1 MSFLPKSVSR
11 LRQEAKALSKKES
24 IAHTAAL
31 EFIARSYGFPNW
43 KAVINASDESHEAV
57 PIFIDDT
64 DTENWEIIE
73 QTTELLD
80 DVTIR
85 VSNNKAYLVSLGIEF
100 SMFEP
105 TITGLKKSILDAT
118 RPVRSHFELENFHFF
133 DQQGQG
139 GDYKVIKI
147 AYFVTNDEITPTKVS
162 LYRPKTKQGDPRMW
176 FRKLQS
182 FAEPTEQIAIVVFED
197 SLYLFN
203 FSRIFLEH
211 LIPESEAAK
220 FITRYANSKNSIAEE
235 LLQKLKEIAKCPIKS
250 AVKGDTAVGMAVEF
264 ALNIVPNSSKQPDYK
279 GIELKSGR
287 GEKNRTTLFAQVA
300 DWSISPCKSSADILD
315 KYGYQ
320 RKNDFK
326 LYCTVSAQKV
336 NSQGL
341 RFFYDESADQ
351 LIEKDRDDKN
361 VAIWQGKLLR
371 ERLLHKHTETFWIH
385 ASSTLID
392 GVEHFELISVTHTK
406 RPLESQL
413 LPLIQS
419 GVITMDHLIKRKG
432 GNKPTVSEKG
442 PLFKI
447 DKRNLAFLFPEP
459 KVYVLKEVTL

>member
-11 LRQEAKALSKKES
+11 LRQEAKALSKKEA
-24 IAHTAAL
+24 IPHTTAL

-43 KAVINASDESHEAV
+43 KAVLNASDKSCIAEQSTPLVFNDYPQDSDAV
-57 PIFIDDT
+57 EQST
-64 DTENWEIIE
+64 DFS
-73 QTTELLD
+73 D
-80 DVTIR
+80 DVEVR
-85 VSNNKAYLVSLGIEF
+85 VSKNKAYFVSLGIEF

-105 TITGLKKSILDAT
+105 TITGLKKSIIDAT
-118 RPVRSHFELENFHFF
+118 SSVRSHFELEKFHFF

-139 GDYKVIKI
+139 GNHKVTKC
-147 AYFVTNDEITPTKVS
+147 AYFVTIDAITSSKVS

-176 FRKLQS
+176 FSKLQS
-182 FAEPTEQIAIVVFED
+182 FAQPTEKIAIVVFD
-197 SLYLFN
+197 DGLYLFN
-203 FSRIFLEH
+203 FSCICLEN
-211 LIPESEAAK
+211 LTSESEAAK
-220 FITRYANSKNSIAEE
+220 FIAHYVNSKNSIAEE
-235 LLQKLKEIAKCPIKS
+235 LLKKLKKIAKSPIKS
-250 AVKGDTAVGMAVEF
+250 IIKGDTAVGMAVEF
-264 ALNIVPNSSKQPDYK
+264 ALNIVANSSKQPDYK
-279 GIELKSGR
+279 GIELKAGR
-287 GEKNRTTLFAQVA
+287 GEKNRASLFAQVA

-320 RKNDFK
+320 REDDFK

-351 LIEKDRDDKN
+351 LIEKDRDNNN
-361 VAIWQGKLLR
+361 VAIWQGTLLR
-371 ERLLHKHTETFWIH
+371 KRLLEKHTETFWIN
-385 ASSTLID
+385 ATSIMIN
-392 GVEHFELISVTHTK
+392 GVEHFKLISVTHTK

-419 GVITMDHLIKRKG
+419 GMITMDHLIKRKG
-432 GNKPTVSEKG
+432 GSKPSVSEKG

-459 KVYVLKEVTL
+459 KVYFL